1 MVAAAKVYSNYIF
14 YSNLFNCLTKD
25 VIAGKERLLEGARN
39 GFGELKLPHR
49 IGEIGKEERE
59 KRKRNTGGGRC
70 IAVVG
75 TTKLR

>member
-49 IGEIGKEERE
+49 IGEIKHAKSGKGTPAED
-59 KRKRNTGGGRC
+59 
-70 IAVVG
+70 VV
-75 TTKLR
+75 LP